1 MLTQLDLF
9 NSFDADIAVPNVNSY
24 GELSYILKESNALSS
39 TDQQHALREMQE
51 LTRSKT
57 VGVGIKKILLGIE
70 TARQDE
76 DMPRRF
82 AAVMARAVAERGFA

>member
-9 NSFDADIAVPNVNSY
+9 NSFDADIAVPNVNTY
-24 GELSYILKESNALSS
+24 DELSHILKESGAFSNA
-39 TDQQHALREMQE
+39 DRQRALREMQE
-51 LTRSKT
+51 RTQSEA

-76 DMPRRF
+76 DMPGRF
-82 AAVMARAVAERGFA
+82 AGVMARAVAERGFA